1 MASITREFENPTVRS
16 TALRWV
22 KQLGLIFA
30 IWTGVGLLVAS
41 QWYILALE
49 SHHPRAWRDVLIPSL
64 LTRWIFAL
72 LTPGVLWISS
82 RFPLGRG
89 NWLRNLAIHALGA
102 FGFLVLWVSLRF
114 LLYPITDLMSGRRMS
129 PSWELFHNMVAQ
141 DAYYNFWMYGSI
153 VAVSQLWEYYRKYR
167 ERELCALRLE
177 AELTQAQLKVMRM
190 QLDPQFLFATL
201 DSISTLMH
209 HDVEAADDLIV
220 HLSDL
225 LRMRLAVMDK
235 PELTLMR
242 ELDFLKVYL
251 EIQQACLGGQLTVE
265 MSFQPDSLDAMVPG
279 MILPSLVENAIQ
291 HGIGRVN
298 QPERI
303 EIRSEVRQ
311 GKLRIEI
318 LDDVPWPTPS
328 APPEVETRL
337 ASAKLRIEQLYRD
350 SHLSARE
357 IVAEG
362 GSRVTLEMPF
372 KAERRDPAETPEIQ
386 AVFGEG

>member
-1 MASITREFENPTVRS
+1 
-16 TALRWV
+16 L
-22 KQLGLIFA
+22 KQLGIIFA

-49 SHHPRAWRDVLIPSL
+49 SHHPRAWREVLIPSL

-72 LTPGVLWISS
+72 LTPGVLWMSS
-82 RFPLGRG
+82 QFPLGRG
-89 NWLRNLAIHALGA
+89 NWLRNLGIHVAGV

-114 LLYPITDLMSGRRMS
+114 LVYPITDLISGRRMA
-129 PSWELFHNMVAQ
+129 PSWQLFHDRVAQ

-153 VAVSQLWEYYRKYR
+153 VAISQVWEYYRKYR

-190 QLDPQFLFATL
+190 QLDPQFLFAAL

-209 HDVEAADDLIV
+209 HDLEAADDLIAR
-220 HLSDL
+220 LSDL
-225 LRMRLAVMDK
+225 LRMRLEVMEK
-235 PELTLMR
+235 PEITLMR

-251 EIQQACLGGQLTVE
+251 EIQQARLGGRLTVE

-279 MILPSLVENAIQ
+279 MMLPSLVENSIQ
-291 HGIGRVN
+291 HGIGRVHAA
-298 QPERI
+298 QRI
-303 EIRSEVRQ
+303 AIRSEVRH
-311 GKLRIEI
+311 GKLLIEI
-318 LDDVPWPTPS
+318 RDDVPWPTRD

-337 ASAKLRIEQLYRD
+337 ANAKSRLERLYED
-350 SHLSARE
+350 SRLSARE

-372 KAERRDPAETPEIQ
+372 KAERREPVEPPEIQ
-386 AVFGEG
+386 AVFEEG